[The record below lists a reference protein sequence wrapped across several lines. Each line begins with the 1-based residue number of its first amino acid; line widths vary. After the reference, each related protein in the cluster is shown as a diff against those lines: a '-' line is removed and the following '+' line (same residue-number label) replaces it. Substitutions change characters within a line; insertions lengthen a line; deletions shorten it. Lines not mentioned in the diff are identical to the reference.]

1 MLFDISN
8 TVDEINRKL
17 LLCKI
22 DCRKKGKAIIDDLLE
37 DELQTI
43 TKYIQEQE
51 QCRQQNRALK
61 E

>member
-1 MLFDISN
+1 MLYNISH
-8 TVDEINRKL
+8 TVNEINRKL

-22 DCRKKGKAIIDDLLE
+22 DCRKKGKEIIDGLLE